1 MSAQQL
7 LHMKTS
13 LTGRYHMI
21 YDHMIHDHMITGQL
35 GKRTRFQQSD
45 IAQLVLDV
53 TMETEDSSITVDD
66 DRNKYFPKARLFM
79 KIM

>member
-1 MSAQQL
+1 MI
-7 LHMKTS
+7 HNC
-13 LTGRYHMI
+13 MI

-45 IAQLVLDV
+45 TAQLVLDV
-53 TMETEDSSITVDD
+53 TMETEDSSITVDE
-66 DRNKYFPKARLFM
+66 RNKHFPKARLFM